1 MTVCLLRCPKV
12 TSFTPTFK
20 LKEKSYQ
27 SYSCSCCT
35 VTLTICRV
43 NQQKAAWRLMLRMRQ
58 SVHGMQALVCWHHLY
73 LFVAQ
78 HCSRTSHHSLSLPY
92 PDPCLQVSD
101 KGGGVPFRRI
111 ENLFSYMY
119 STAPAPQIGEHTRT
133 PLVSRATGGGVQGTA
148 FIHSY
153 IY

>member
-43 NQQKAAWRLMLRMRQ
+43 NQQKAAWRLMSRLRP
-58 SVHGMQALVCWHHLY
+58 SVHGMQAPFVPFCCSA
-73 LFVAQ
+73 LFKDL
-78 HCSRTSHHSLSLPY
+78 TSFPLPSLPW
-92 PDPCLQVSD
+92 PLSAGEWQGWWCPLPKDREPVQLHVLHRSCSTD
-101 KGGGVPFRRI
+101 RRAHADSAGKQ
-111 ENLFSYMY
+111 SYRRRSAGNCIY
-119 STAPAPQIGEHTRT
+119 SLLHI
-133 PLVSRATGGGVQGTA
+133 LKNK
-148 FIHSY
+148 
-153 IY
+153 